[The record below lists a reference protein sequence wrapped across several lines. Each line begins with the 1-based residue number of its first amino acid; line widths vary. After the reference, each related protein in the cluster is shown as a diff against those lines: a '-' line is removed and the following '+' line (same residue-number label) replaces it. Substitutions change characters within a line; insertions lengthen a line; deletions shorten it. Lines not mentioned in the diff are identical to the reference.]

1 MILNLLM
8 PESLQEVFLMSRP
21 IVAVVGRPNVGKS
34 TFFNKIVGRRVSIV
48 EDTPGVTR
56 DRIYA
61 EAEWNGIKFDLIDTG
76 GIEPDSKD
84 IILSQ
89 MREQAQMA
97 MDMADV
103 ILFIVDGKDGI
114 TTADE
119 EVAGMLC
126 RTGKKIILLVNKIDN
141 PRKIPDN
148 FYDFYALGLG
158 EPIPISSVNMLNLGD
173 VLDDIVKSFPDNKY
187 EETDDIKVSVIGK
200 PNVGKSSLINAL
212 VNDNRVIVS
221 PIAGTTRDAIDT
233 PFEWEGNKYLLIDTA
248 GIRRKS
254 KVNEDIERYSV
265 IRSIAAIERC
275 DVCLVLIDAEE
286 GLTEQDKKI
295 AGEAHEAGKG
305 IIVVVNKWDLVHKET
320 NTMRDYR
327 RKIES
332 ELLFMSYAP
341 VIFIS
346 ALKKERLGE
355 VMAMVKFVAEKR
367 ALRVPT
373 GQLNS
378 LIADAVLMN
387 QPPADKGKRL
397 KVYYATQIGVKPP
410 LFAFSIN
417 DRELMHFSYA
427 RYLENKIRAAF
438 GFEGTSIKFLFRERG
453 EKK

>member
-1 MILNLLM
+1 
-8 PESLQEVFLMSRP
+8 MSRP

-103 ILFIVDGKDGI
+103 IIFIVDGKDGI

-119 EVAGMLC
+119 EVAGMLR

-233 PFEWEGNKYLLIDTA
+233 PFEWEENKYLLIDTA

-305 IIVVVNKWDLVHKET
+305 IVVVVNKWDLVHKET

>member
-1 MILNLLM
+1 
-8 PESLQEVFLMSRP
+8 MSRP

-61 EAEWNGIKFDLIDTG
+61 EAEWNGIGFDLIDTG

-119 EVAGMLC
+119 EVATMLR

-148 FYDFYALGLG
+148 FYDFYTLGLG

-212 VNDNRVIVS
+212 ADDNRVIVS

-233 PFEWEGNKYLLIDTA
+233 PFEWEGDKYLLIDTA

-254 KVNEDIERYSV
+254 RVNEDIERYSV

-275 DVCLVLIDAEE
+275 DVCLLLIDAEE

-305 IIVVVNKWDLVHKET
+305 IVVVVNKWDLIHKET

-327 RKIES
+327 RKIEA

-341 VIFIS
+341 VVFIS
-346 ALKKERLGE
+346 ALKRERLSE

-387 QPPADKGKRL
+387 QPPADKGRRL
-397 KVYYATQIGVKPP
+397 KVYYASQIGVKPP

-438 GFEGTSIKFLFRERG
+438 GFEGTSVKFLFRERG
-453 EKK
+453 EKE

>member
-119 EVAGMLC
+119 EVAGMLR

-212 VNDNRVIVS
+212 VDDNRVIVS

-305 IIVVVNKWDLVHKET
+305 IVVVVNKWDLVHKET

>member
-1 MILNLLM
+1 
-8 PESLQEVFLMSRP
+8 MSRP

-61 EAEWNGIKFDLIDTG
+61 EAEWNGIGFDLIDTG

-119 EVAGMLC
+119 EVASMLR

-148 FYDFYALGLG
+148 FYDFYTLGLG

-187 EETDDIKVSVIGK
+187 EETDDINVSVIGK

-212 VNDNRVIVS
+212 VDDNRVIVS

-233 PFEWEGNKYLLIDTA
+233 PFEWEGDKYLLIDTA

-254 KVNEDIERYSV
+254 RVNEDIERYSV

-275 DVCLVLIDAEE
+275 DVCLLLIDAEE

-305 IIVVVNKWDLVHKET
+305 IVVVVNKWDLIHKET

-327 RKIES
+327 RKIEA

-341 VIFIS
+341 VVFIS
-346 ALKKERLGE
+346 ALKRERLSE

-387 QPPADKGKRL
+387 QPPADKGRRL
-397 KVYYATQIGVKPP
+397 KVYYASQIGVKPP

-438 GFEGTSIKFLFRERG
+438 GFEGTSVKFLFRERG
-453 EKK
+453 EKE